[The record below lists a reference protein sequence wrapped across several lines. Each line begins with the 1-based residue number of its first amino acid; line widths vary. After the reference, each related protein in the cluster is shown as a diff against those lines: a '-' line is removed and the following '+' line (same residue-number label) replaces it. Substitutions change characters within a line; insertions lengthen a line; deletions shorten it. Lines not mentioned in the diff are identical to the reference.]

1 LRTLFDQDQTPTGT
15 KCSTHFASVSAG
27 KAAIRSSTA
36 PGHSKAVVRGEATE
50 GLDA

>member
-1 LRTLFDQDQTPTGT
+1 MLDPFRERERWQGRHHPIKHL
-15 KCSTHFASVSAG
+15 A
-27 KAAIRSSTA
+27 RA